1 MATSKRYGSFMN
13 GPCNL
18 GGTFSGG
25 TCLSGPS
32 FDVGLS
38 IPLASG
44 TTSVPLRPFGGTCLS
59 GPSFDVGLSIPLHRA
74 RQACPSERFPR
85 RNTPRHVR
93 LSRRDPLVGSA
104 CQRSTPHWAS
114 AGATSVPLRP
124 FGGTCLSGPAF
135 DVGLSIPLASGTT
148 SVPLR
153 SLAPTTPCAR
163 GMVWVTHCAR
173 GMVSAFVTGDR
184 AASHNP

>member
-1 MATSKRYGSFMN
+1 MN

-44 TTSVPLRPFGGTCLS
+44 TTSVPLRTISSEERASSRPPFS
-59 GPSFDVGLSIPLHRA
+59 EGP
-74 RQACPSERFPR
+74 ACR
-85 RNTPRHVR
+85 VR
-93 LSRRDPLVGSA
+93 LSTFDPPLGLRGHDKRAPPALRRDLPV
-104 CQRSTPHWAS
+104 RSVVRRWIMHS
-114 AGATSVPLRP
+114 
-124 FGGTCLSGPAF
+124 
-135 DVGLSIPLASGTT
+135 LASGTT

-163 GMVWVTHCAR
+163 GIVWVTHCAR